1 MAISRPT
8 MRDVAERAGVSIA
21 TVSHVINET
30 RHVEEDTKARV
41 LEAIRELR
49 YRPSAVAR
57 SLATNQTKT
66 IGVVISDVRNY
77 FFGELLSGIEDV
89 MRPQGYPLTV
99 CNTSEILERETLYLD
114 FLLEQRV
121 DGIIAA
127 ATSQKWDVLTE
138 FEHTHTKIVFV
149 DRLFEGLTAPY
160 VGVDNV
166 RGAYQGT
173 QHLIEMGHRKIAILA
188 GFQRLSTMRERLL
201 GYKRALGDAGIV
213 VRDEW
218 IIEIPLDVMA
228 AKRATIELLRSPDRP
243 TAVFINNNLLSLGA
257 LLAAKEVGT
266 HCPGGVSLLG
276 FDDHPWAAVSA
287 PPLTTIRQPSQQVG
301 QVAAE
306 VLLGLINGE
315 EPGEMTIRLE
325 CELVE
330 RESCSAP
337 DDCTPEVSR

>member
-1 MAISRPT
+1 MATSRPT
-8 MRDVAERAGVSIA
+8 MRDVAESAGVSIA

-41 LEAIRELR
+41 LKAIQQLG

-57 SLATNQTKT
+57 SLATNETKT
-66 IGVVISDVRNY
+66 IGVVVSDVRNY

-89 MRPQGYPLTV
+89 MRPRGYRLTV
-99 CNTSEILERETLYLD
+99 CNTSEILERETLYLNY
-114 FLLEQRV
+114 LLEQRV

-127 ATSQKWDVLTE
+127 ATSQKWGVLTE
-138 FEHTHTKIVFV
+138 FEHTHTKIMFV

-201 GYKRALGDAGIV
+201 GYERALEDAGID

-228 AKRATIELLRSPDRP
+228 AKKAMLQLLELHDPP

-266 HCPGGVSLLG
+266 RCPGEVSMLG

-287 PPLTTIRQPSQQVG
+287 PPLTTIRRPSQQVG
-301 QVAAE
+301 RVAAE
-306 VLLGLINGE
+306 VLLGLTNGE
-315 EPGEMTIRLE
+315 EPDEMTIRLE
-325 CELVE
+325 CELIE
-330 RESCSAP
+330 RESVCAP
-337 DDCTPEVSR
+337 AE